1 VPRLLPAAP
10 GPLVKPAVEFL
21 PYVHSWTKRTALL
34 KIQVELP
41 AVSTIPILGA
51 MCSRH
56 EGIPV
61 PVLRQGPLWLVMA
74 MCPDFIEY

>member
-56 EGIPV
+56 EGIPSTSAAAGATV
-61 PVLRQGPLWLVMA
+61 ACDGDVS
-74 MCPDFIEY
+74 